1 MPQHRVD
8 LRVLA
13 QVCAGEDVRQVA
25 GHLLDAEVRHHHGHR
40 LVPGVGLGQGGAE
53 QGAEGGEHQ
62 LVGGQQPVTAD
73 QHHVTQGAPHPAVGG
88 QVTQD
93 TICNLT
99 LYKLESKKDKRSR
112 NASES

>member
-1 MPQHRVD
+1 MPEVFTYP
-8 LRVLA
+8 
-13 QVCAGEDVRQVA
+13 DVRQVS
-25 GHLLDAEVRHHHGHR
+25 GQLLRGEVRHEDGDVVLL
-40 LVPGVGLGQGGAE
+40 LVLGVGLGQGGAE

-62 LVGGQQPVTAD
+62 LVGGQQPVPAD